1 MTKSDVHH
9 SDRRD
14 EVQRQISE
22 FLTWIQGVDLIE
34 STPVTLAEFNAE
46 DSIRARGIFIRLD
59 EKS

>member
-1 MTKSDVHH
+1 
-9 SDRRD
+9 
-14 EVQRQISE
+14 
-22 FLTWIQGVDLIE
+22 VDLIE